1 MGTYVNPHGAFCE
14 TPLQMWTGAF
24 VGAYVGGP
32 CTGAPV
38 GLLVGTY
45 EGEAFGFDDG
55 ALLGFD
61 VGT

>member
-1 MGTYVNPHGAFCE
+1 
-14 TPLQMWTGAF
+14 
-24 VGAYVGGP
+24 
-32 CTGAPV
+32 
-38 GLLVGTY
+38 LLVGTY

>member
-1 MGTYVNPHGAFCE
+1 
-14 TPLQMWTGAF
+14 MWTGAF